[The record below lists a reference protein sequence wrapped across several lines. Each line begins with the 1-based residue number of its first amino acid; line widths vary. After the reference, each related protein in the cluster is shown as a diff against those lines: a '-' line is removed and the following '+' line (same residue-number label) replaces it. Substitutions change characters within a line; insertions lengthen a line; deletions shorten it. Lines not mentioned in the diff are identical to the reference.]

1 MVAKGNCLSNTKVAL
16 IYGDDINKGAS
27 IVYSNYL
34 HSHLPT
40 EISKEFKLFQDQNT
54 NCKKNTFSFIIS
66 PTIEDGKKMNES
78 DFEKVC
84 KLFLKELKLD
94 QHQAVGYIHNDKNH
108 KHVHLYVNRISFEG
122 KAFDAWR
129 IGKRSQVAAKNVAL
143 QMGLTTVDQV
153 KEQKQEN
160 TKLIRGEIK
169 SIHDLVMKQRPRS
182 LKDYIKKMKNNN
194 VIVKPVINKQNK
206 LQGFRYEYNKQ
217 SFKGSEVHRNMS
229 INKLNFEAPR
239 EQKIELSNN
248 KENFNFSNLLFD
260 YSGEHE
266 PNRNKKRK
274 NTWQR

>member
-1 MVAKGNCLSNTKVAL
+1 MIAKGSSLSNTKAAL
-16 IYGDDINKGAS
+16 LYGDDLNKSAK

-34 HSHLPT
+34 HSETPS

-54 NCKKNTFSFIIS
+54 NCKQNTFSFIIS
-66 PTIEDGKKMNES
+66 PTIEDGKKMNEAS
-78 DFEKVC
+78 FEKVC

-153 KEQKQEN
+153 REQKQKS

-169 SIHDLVMKQRPRS
+169 SIHDSIMKQRPKS
-182 LKDYIKKMKNNN
+182 VDDYIKKMKNIN
-194 VIVKPVINKQNK
+194 VTVKSVINKQNK
-206 LQGFRYEYNKQ
+206 LQGFRYEYNGH
-217 SFKGSEVHRNMS
+217 SFKGSEVHRDMS
-229 INKLNFEAPR
+229 VNKLNFVAPG
-239 EQKIELSNN
+239 EQKMELSSN
-248 KENFNFSNLLFD
+248 KEQFNFNNLLFD
-260 YSGEHE
+260 YSGEYE